1 VKASLL
7 SEELLPPGGEGKVEI
22 QAATAGRAGEFSK
35 AATVETDDPAYE
47 RTVLTVKA
55 NVVVD
60 LDFDRPHLRFPTI
73 MIGEES
79 VQVVPIL
86 AANPSS
92 LAFGPI
98 KSNLPGLKVKLVK
111 EEKDGKP
118 AYSLELRYKPKAVAN
133 VSDTVELS
141 VLKPEERVLTLNV
154 SAFVQG
160 DIKASPSILSLRKT
174 EGAEV
179 VEGKVTVRADKG
191 TFVVKKM
198 NDAAGYLSL
207 AREEVEA
214 GKEYA
219 LLVKVNEKGMS
230 QDRFTTTIVV
240 TTSSKLQPT
249 LDIPVNFYSAKP
261 PSAQPT
267 GATGLKPIGK
277 GAKAIH
283 PVKVPVP
290 PPKKSPKP

>member
-1 VKASLL
+1 ML
-7 SEELLPPGGEGKVEI
+7 SEEDLPPGGEAKVEV

-35 AATVETDDPAYE
+35 AVTVETDDPAYE

-60 LDFDRPHLRFPTI
+60 LDFERPHLRFPTI
-73 MIGEES
+73 TIGEES

-86 AANPSS
+86 AADPAS
-92 LAFGPI
+92 LVFGPI
-98 KSNLPGLKVKLVK
+98 KSKLPGLKTKLVK

-118 AYSLELRYKPKAVAN
+118 AYSLELRYKPAAVAN
-133 VSDTVELS
+133 ISDTVELS

-174 EGAEV
+174 EGAGP

-191 TFVVKKM
+191 TFGIKKM
-198 NDAAGYLSL
+198 TDAAGYLSV

-214 GKEYA
+214 GKEYR
-219 LLVKVNEKGMS
+219 LLVTVKEKGMKEE
-230 QDRFTTTIVV
+230 RFTTTLVV

-249 LDIPVNFYSAKP
+249 LEIPVNFYSAKP
-261 PSAQPT
+261 PSAQPA
-267 GATGLKPIGK
+267 GAAGLEHIGK
-277 GAKAIH
+277 GPKGIH

-290 PPKKSPKP
+290 AKKTPKP